1 MKILGDVPILLCQGL
16 SEHFPRAKIMVQ
28 RRSGICLCLNFQNY
42 CNFQILVSVHDLER
56 RERPFVRISSGIF
69 CYMLQKFKKFYML

>member
-1 MKILGDVPILLCQGL
+1 MKILGDVPILLRQGL

-56 RERPFVRISSGIF
+56 RERPFVRVPSGICF
-69 CYMLQKFKKFYML
+69 YMFQKFSKFYML